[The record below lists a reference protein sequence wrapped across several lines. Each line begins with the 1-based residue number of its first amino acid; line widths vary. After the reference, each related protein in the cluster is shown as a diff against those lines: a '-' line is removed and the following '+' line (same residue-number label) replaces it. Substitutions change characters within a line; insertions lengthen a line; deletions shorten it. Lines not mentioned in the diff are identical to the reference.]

1 MLGKNY
7 LLKINLIGLVLIGH
21 IVMYF
26 KIVNSLKYSY
36 FEYQLSPY
44 WLTILLLCIYIF
56 LGEDFLFWKIVV
68 LVNYVK
74 NVFFLI
80 LYAITV
86 NNSGIIIF
94 KLPYIDP
101 LLDSVV
107 KAGTLMNIELLIII
121 LFFLWCIY
129 KNQKFEGKKIEIPKS
144 DYEGNVWLLHFF
156 IILLLITYAIP
167 AKVDITN
174 SLPSFL
180 QTTYFFKIV
189 LLLVYFES
197 IEFFENKFINRSN
210 FFIFTCILSV
220 LLLFFSLENNR
231 KNTIFLMLSVM
242 FFLCAKF
249 PEYKKIILVPSVTI
263 GGVTF
268 SVLTQSRFNTSII
281 EMFTNVDTFRSYFL
295 PIDKI
300 ATGLEIKNF
309 NYEANFYQLFIDIF
323 RPFLGIGFF
332 VKSFLAKIN
341 VSGDFYHER
350 ISYGGL
356 GRTDQILPYTAQVGN
371 YSWVLL
377 IIFTCIILY
386 VGNYYDQ
393 KIKFCLKNPKNLDA
407 RWTYVYVQIILIL
420 SQFQIINLTI
430 LVNKITFS
438 TIIILMYFELS
449 KKRASNHSFEIYAS
463 GNG

>member
-129 KNQKFEGKKIEIPKS
+129 KNQKFH
-144 DYEGNVWLLHFF
+144 NCF
-156 IILLLITYAIP
+156 
-167 AKVDITN
+167 
-174 SLPSFL
+174 
-180 QTTYFFKIV
+180 
-189 LLLVYFES
+189 
-197 IEFFENKFINRSN
+197 R
-210 FFIFTCILSV
+210 
-220 LLLFFSLENNR
+220 LF
-231 KNTIFLMLSVM
+231 
-242 FFLCAKF
+242 
-249 PEYKKIILVPSVTI
+249 
-263 GGVTF
+263 
-268 SVLTQSRFNTSII
+268 
-281 EMFTNVDTFRSYFL
+281 
-295 PIDKI
+295 
-300 ATGLEIKNF
+300 
-309 NYEANFYQLFIDIF
+309 
-323 RPFLGIGFF
+323 
-332 VKSFLAKIN
+332 
-341 VSGDFYHER
+341 
-350 ISYGGL
+350 
-356 GRTDQILPYTAQVGN
+356 
-371 YSWVLL
+371 
-377 IIFTCIILY
+377 
-386 VGNYYDQ
+386 
-393 KIKFCLKNPKNLDA
+393 
-407 RWTYVYVQIILIL
+407 
-420 SQFQIINLTI
+420 
-430 LVNKITFS
+430 
-438 TIIILMYFELS
+438 
-449 KKRASNHSFEIYAS
+449 
-463 GNG
+463 